1 MGFPS
6 KQVAAL
12 RRNVDQRHIRVRQS
26 NGREL
31 SYLEGWYVISQAN
44 RIFGFDGWSRET
56 LESKCVLSREN
67 RGYFTAVYTAK
78 VRLTVQAN
86 GAIIVREGHGTGE
99 PARYMSALL
108 RKQQNCCIGTKRR
121 DGPRGDMGANCRV
134 VNFPLSTSAEFA
146 ASAVLTCRLA
156 AGVRG
161 CGHY

>member
-1 MGFPS
+1 MGFSS

-12 RRNVDQRHIRVRQS
+12 RRNVDERHIRSRQS

-78 VRLTVQAN
+78 VRLTVP
-86 GAIIVREGHGTGE
+86 GERDHHCPGGTWDG
-99 PARYMSALL
+99 
-108 RKQQNCCIGTKRR
+108 RR
-121 DGPRGDMGANCRV
+121 PWRIRWRGP
-134 VNFPLSTSAEFA
+134 
-146 ASAVLTCRLA
+146 
-156 AGVRG
+156 
-161 CGHY
+161 